1 MLSATETTADSQRL
15 ARVAGGDAAALA
27 ELYDRHASMLLG
39 LVCRIL
45 GDRAEAEDVMQEVF
59 VRVWERAG
67 SYNSLLGSPGAWL
80 SRIARNRAIDRL
92 RARAVRPEFADSDLA
107 TTQAAPERGTNPE
120 AEARVAEERRAVV
133 DALATLQPDQRRLIE
148 HAYYLGFSQS
158 ELATH
163 FQLPLGTVKTRIRA
177 GMMSLR
183 TQLQGDWG
191 AVTSDLRPQP

>member
-1 MLSATETTADSQRL
+1 MSSAAEATADSHRL
-15 ARVAGGDAAALA
+15 ARIASGDAAALA

-39 LVCRIL
+39 LICRIIR
-45 GDRAEAEDVMQEVF
+45 DRAEAEDVLQDVF

-67 SYNSLLGSPGAWL
+67 SYNSVLGSPGAWL
-80 SRIARNRAIDRL
+80 SRIARNRSIDRL
-92 RARAVRPEFADSDLA
+92 RARSVRPEFGDSELA
-107 TTQAAPERGTNPE
+107 TTRPAPERGNNPE
-120 AEARVAEERRAVV
+120 AGARVSQERRAVA

-158 ELATH
+158 ELAIH

-183 TQLQGDWG
+183 TQLQGWG
-191 AVTSDLRPQP
+191 AATSDLRPQP